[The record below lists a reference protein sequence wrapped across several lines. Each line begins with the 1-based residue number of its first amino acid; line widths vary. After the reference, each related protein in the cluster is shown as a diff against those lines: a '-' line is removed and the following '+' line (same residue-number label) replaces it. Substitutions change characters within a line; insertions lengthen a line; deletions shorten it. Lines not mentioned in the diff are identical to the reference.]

1 MMTARTISKTP
12 PLPKSISSI
21 LQFVRLG
28 NDHTVEMATWIEP
41 GLSQLIALTD
51 PHKPCLNQILKC

>member
-12 PLPKSISSI
+12 PLPKSILGI

-28 NDHTVEMATWIEP
+28 NDNTVELATWIEP
-41 GLSQLIALTD
+41 GHPRLIALTD
-51 PHKPCLNQILKC
+51 PHKSCLN